1 MGVGA
6 VIVIIVFGIPVALF
20 LILSIIF
27 SLGISFSLLVSG
39 TEHSSNFT
47 RRGNRHKSYDYYDEP
62 DGFYVTMPD
71 GSVRIDD

>member
-1 MGVGA
+1 MAVGA
-6 VIVIIVFGIPVALF
+6 IVVIIIFGIPMALF
-20 LILSIIF
+20 LLVFIF
-27 SLGISFSLLVSG
+27 FTLGISSALLDAG

-47 RRGNRHKSYDYYDEP
+47 RRGNRHKYYDYYDEP

>member
-1 MGVGA
+1 MGIGA
-6 VIVIIVFGIPVALF
+6 VIVIIVFGVPVALF
-20 LILSIIF
+20 LIVSIF
-27 SLGISFSLLVSG
+27 FTLGISSSLLSAG
-39 TEHSSNFT
+39 TEPTSNFT

>member
-1 MGVGA
+1 MGIGT
-6 VIVIIVFGIPVALF
+6 VIVIIAFGVPVALL
-20 LILSIIF
+20 LIVSIF
-27 SLGISFSLLVSG
+27 FTLGISFSLLGAG
-39 TEHSSNFT
+39 TEHSNNFT